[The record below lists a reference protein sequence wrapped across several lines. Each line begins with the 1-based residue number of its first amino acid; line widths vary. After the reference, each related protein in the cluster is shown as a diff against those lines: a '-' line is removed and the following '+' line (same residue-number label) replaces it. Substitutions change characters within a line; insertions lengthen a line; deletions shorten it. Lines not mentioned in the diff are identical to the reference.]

1 MLNSTQLRVA
11 KDYVTVHGYSAQV
24 CRLHN
29 TSSVSIDYSLNS
41 GEAVTVAA
49 GGYETIN
56 VTSSTSEVRLKRTDD
71 ENTAVDVIL
80 EWGQTAEEAYE
91 QSLLAIDK
99 ACEKSLLAIDK
110 ATVRFSVGPGRDYAT
125 IDSAIAAIAAM
136 GAAAVIDLDP
146 SVEYTSAVEFL
157 TVPICIYGNGAVIT
171 TSSGITVKASYRA
184 YDLNVVGNVIYDGA
198 STDRYFITGG
208 SCVGNV
214 TLTTG
219 LLHYD
224 GSSLLSGL
232 VTINGGTFECIST
245 TITSQISHTDG
256 QLRMQNFNVNASKD
270 TAMITSTATSATSA
284 IALVNGRIT
293 NSGTGTA
300 LDISA
305 NTQEVAGA
313 NALVNV
319 SLTTSAGTASAIG
332 GTAVCQIANC
342 NYTTAPTGTG
352 WTKSN
357 WNISS

>member
-1 MLNSTQLRVA
+1 MLNSTQIRVA

-41 GEAVTVAA
+41 GAAVTVAA

-56 VTSSTSEVRLKRTDD
+56 VRSSTSEVRLKRTDGT
-71 ENTAVDVIL
+71 NTAVDVII
-80 EWGQTAEEAYE
+80 EWGLTVDEAYE
-91 QSLLAIDK
+91 QSLLAID
-99 ACEKSLLAIDK
+99 S
-110 ATVRFSVGPGRDYAT
+110 ATVRISVGPGRDYAT
-125 IDSAIAAIAAM
+125 FDSAIAAIAAL
-136 GAAAVIDLDP
+136 GTAAVIDLDP
-146 SVEYTSAVEFL
+146 SVAYTSAGGSL
-157 TVPICIYGNGAVIT
+157 PTVPICIYGNGAVIT
-171 TSSGITVKASYRA
+171 TSSAITVTASCRA
-184 YDLNVVGNVIYDGA
+184 YDLNVVGNVIYAGA

-208 SCVGNV
+208 SHVGNV

-219 LLHYD
+219 LLHDD

-245 TITSQISHTDG
+245 EITSQILHTDG
-256 QLRMQNFNVNASKD
+256 RLLMQNFNVNATSD
-270 TAMITSTATSATSA
+270 TAMITSTATSTTSA
-284 IALVNGRIT
+284 IALVNGHIT

-300 LDISA
+300 LDISS
-305 NTQEVAGA
+305 NTQTAAGA

-319 SLTTSAGTASAIG
+319 SLTTSEAASAVG

-342 NYTTAPTGTG
+342 NYTKVPTGSG

-357 WNISS
+357 WNIS

>member
-29 TSSVSIDYSLNS
+29 TSSVPIDYSLNS

-56 VTSSTSEVRLKRTDD
+56 ITSSTSEVRLKLTDG

-80 EWGQTAEEAYE
+80 EWGLTAEEAYE
-91 QSLLAIDK
+91 LAIDK
-99 ACEKSLLAIDK
+99 AYEQSLLAIDK

-146 SVEYTSAVEFL
+146 SVEYTSAKSFL
-157 TVPICIYGNGAVIT
+157 TVPICIYGNGAVVT
-171 TSSGITVKASYRA
+171 TSSGITVKASCRA
-184 YDLNVVGNVIYDGA
+184 YDLNVVGNVIYAGA

-208 SCVGNV
+208 SHVGDV

-284 IALVNGRIT
+284 IALVNGHIT

>member
-29 TSSVSIDYSLNS
+29 TSSVPIDYSLNS

-80 EWGQTAEEAYE
+80 EWGPTAEEAYE
-91 QSLLAIDK
+91 Q
-99 ACEKSLLAIDK
+99 SLLAIDK

-146 SVEYTSAVEFL
+146 SVEYTSAKSFL
-157 TVPICIYGNGAVIT
+157 TVPICIYGNGAVVT
-171 TSSGITVKASYRA
+171 TSSGITVKASCRA

-208 SCVGNV
+208 SHDGDV

>member
-41 GEAVTVAA
+41 GDAVTVVA
-49 GGYETIN
+49 GSYETIN
-56 VTSSTSEVRLKRTDD
+56 VTSSTSEVRLKRTDGT
-71 ENTAVDVIL
+71 NTAVDAII
-80 EWGQTAEEAYE
+80 EWGLTAEEAYE
-91 QSLLAIDK
+91 QSLLAIG
-99 ACEKSLLAIDK
+99 S
-110 ATVRFSVGPGRDYAT
+110 ATVRISVGPGRDYAT
-125 IDSAIAAIAAM
+125 IDSAIAAIAAL
-136 GAAAVIDLDP
+136 GTAAVIDLDP
-146 SVEYTSAVEFL
+146 SVAYTSAGGSFP

-171 TSSGITVKASYRA
+171 TSSDITVTASYRA
-184 YDLNVVGNVIYDGA
+184 YDLNVVGNVIYAGA

-208 SCVGNV
+208 SRVGNV

-219 LLHYD
+219 LLHDD

-245 TITSQISHTDG
+245 TITSQILHTDG
-256 QLRMQNFNVNASKD
+256 RLLMQNFNVNATKA

-284 IALVNGRIT
+284 LALVNGHIT
-293 NSGTGTA
+293 NLGTGTA

-305 NTQEVAGA
+305 NTQSVAGA
-313 NALVNV
+313 NVLVNV
-319 SLTTSAGTASAIG
+319 SLTTSEAASAIG
-332 GTAVCQIANC
+332 GSAVCQIANC
-342 NYTTAPTGTG
+342 NYTTIPTGTG

-357 WNISS
+357 WNI